1 MHVNQIL
8 EFSMMLDNEKFQNV
22 LDSAYRRAED
32 LEENEDG
39 YIDRSL
45 ASKGITAIYRDS
57 RYKKKVRLIVNTHL
71 LLDDVSDTDKL
82 LQKLDR
88 WIAEYFNSKYHLAD
102 FNLSGV
108 SFVADIDVGTRSKT
122 QAYLK
127 AIKRIGR
134 VKGFSPIDYECFDD
148 GFSFC
153 LSGNSNGIDFL
164 LYDLESAVMKRSDSK
179 DTDRKDMKP
188 IKGVLRAEVRLTKGK
203 AIRAYSDAGDA
214 QEQIGDLSKRC
225 RDVFLDTFA
234 QVIPFG
240 NYYKKNKAVEIIRKE
255 IADSMMRKKMLR
267 LLALIPEKK
276 SLHLAQKSL
285 NCRNIEKVMAA
296 FAKISLSP
304 VTISKRQDVKYLE
317 NIYEY
322 ILG

>member
-22 LDSAYRRAED
+22 LDSAYRHAED

-45 ASKGITAIYRDS
+45 TSKGITAIYRNS
-57 RYKKKVRLIVNTHL
+57 RYKKKIRLVVNTYL
-71 LLDDVSDTDKL
+71 LLDEAADTDKL
-82 LQKLDR
+82 IRKLDR
-88 WIAEYFNSKYHLAD
+88 RIAEYFNSKYHLAD
-102 FNLSGV
+102 FDLSGV
-108 SFVADIDVGTRSKT
+108 NFVADIYVGTRSKA
-122 QAYLK
+122 QAYMK

-134 VKGFSPIDYECFDD
+134 VKGFSPVCYECFDD

-164 LYDLESAVMKRSDSK
+164 LYDLERSVMDQSDSRG
-179 DTDRKDMKP
+179 TDCKMPKP

-240 NYYKKNKAVEIIRKE
+240 NYYKKDKAVGIIRKE
-255 IADSMMRKKMLR
+255 IADSMMRRKMLR
-267 LLALIPEKK
+267 LLVLIPQKK

-285 NCRNIEKVMAA
+285 NCRNIG
-296 FAKISLSP
+296 
-304 VTISKRQDVKYLE
+304 KR
-317 NIYEY
+317 
-322 ILG
+322 